1 MAAADESIGQLLTKL
16 YYQPGGSAAYSSVNR
31 LYKEARK
38 HNPSVTHKIVNQFL
52 AKQYTHTVHRKINR
66 QFPRRKVLS
75 LRIDETWASDLIT
88 VNEVLNPIQSNP
100 IQSNP
105 IQSNPISLF
114 FLQLESF
121 NNGYQYILTVICIFS
136 RKLWTRKLKHKSKV
150 EMIQAMQSI
159 VDQNNQVSPYKL
171 WTDSG

>member
-1 MAAADESIGQLLTKL
+1 MAAVAAAAAADESIGQLLTKL

-105 IQSNPISLF
+105 TQFHSFFTVGIVQQWIPIHFNRNLHF
-114 FLQLESF
+114 FEKTLDTKIE
-121 NNGYQYILTVICIFS
+121 T
-136 RKLWTRKLKHKSKV
+136 
-150 EMIQAMQSI
+150 
-159 VDQNNQVSPYKL
+159 
-171 WTDSG
+171 